1 MKTAE
6 TKDIVTQ
13 LKVAKTSQ
21 DQGVSCTRYQS
32 GTPFQYKGIRGGELE
47 EFPNS
52 RTHFKSNAVN
62 NTINGMPYTSTPKPN
77 GPSSPNTPKHN
88 CTPSTNASN
97 PNGMLSTST
106 SKPNFPLVTSAKSM
120 VPAAS
125 FTCDDG
131 LLNDSAGPAKSTLS
145 PSCADISP
153 ITKPVQR

>member
-21 DQGVSCTRYQS
+21 DQGVSCHRYQS
-32 GTPFQYKGIRGGELE
+32 GTPFQYKGIRDGELE

-62 NTINGMPYTSTPKPN
+62 NTINDMPYTSTPKLNGTPSISTPKPN
-77 GPSSPNTPKHN
+77 GPSSPNTSKHN

-106 SKPNFPLVTSAKSM
+106 PKINFPLVNSAKSM

-131 LLNDSAGPAKSTLS
+131 LLKKTGKIPT
-145 PSCADISP
+145 
-153 ITKPVQR
+153 ITKLC